1 MLRDGRSVG
10 KNLEEM
16 HQYVSAQMIQSSW
29 IVTKDNLLY
38 ILWIKKTREDT
49 KPFYRVKL
57 AEKIWKSSAILFS
70 YMLLEVV
77 FVSVFFFERNIMS
90 AYQLWIGYIT
100 RHFYFV
106 DQPLFVVWKVTTG
119 IEGITIHYEFKEESP
134 FVYSIKWTK
143 NGKPLCQKDKKYVGG
158 GSKNRFFTIASPTK
172 DDTGNYSCTATN
184 SVGKSSQE
192 VTFGIIWNLIG
203 RGLFFIRHTFYIRKF
218 VKCWQSNRSND

>member
-77 FVSVFFFERNIMS
+77 FVSVFFFRKKYYVSISIMNRVHYKALLFCRSAIVCRLESYNWNWRNNYS
-90 AYQLWIGYIT
+90 LWIQRRIT
-100 RHFYFV
+100 FCVFHKM
-106 DQPLFVVWKVTTG
+106 D
-119 IEGITIHYEFKEESP
+119 
-134 FVYSIKWTK
+134 
-143 NGKPLCQKDKKYVGG
+143 
-158 GSKNRFFTIASPTK
+158 
-172 DDTGNYSCTATN
+172 
-184 SVGKSSQE
+184 
-192 VTFGIIWNLIG
+192 
-203 RGLFFIRHTFYIRKF
+203 
-218 VKCWQSNRSND
+218 